1 MMLRSVTLSASLIAG
16 ANAFWRMEC
25 PGRVGLTRLDPIVNP
40 NSVSPH
46 VHAIHGS
53 SGFSD
58 NSNTLDLLEGDCTS
72 CRVTQDKSS
81 YWTPA
86 LYFQDNTTGNVEL
99 VPQVGGMLA
108 YYLLYGNNVTAFPQG
123 FRMISGSND
132 RRSYTAG
139 DPSQPDPPKSQWA
152 SLGQTTQSILAERA
166 VGFNCLNYARNPEGT
181 LYRHFLPEQ
190 TYLDANCADGLRL
203 ELMFPSCWNGKDLD
217 SKNHKDHLAFP
228 DLVMTGNC
236 PDGYPVR
243 LPSMLYEVIWN
254 TAAYKGR
261 NGRFVLSNGDTT
273 GYSYHGDFVTGWDT
287 PFLQRAIDTCTNPS
301 GRIEDC
307 PLFNVVDQETATS
320 CKLKPSL
327 PQLLFGEDVIG
338 PMAKLPGGIPVGG
351 MAQAPAP
358 SSSTQA
364 APVPILTY
372 RPGSTPSAPA
382 SPLPGDV
389 FKEKIDTSSAAA
401 AEKQPSSS
409 SVATSSV
416 TTSSATTSA
425 ASSSVPTSS
434 VTTSSATTSAAS
446 SSATTSSTTSSTTI
460 SSVTTSFVTASSVG
474 APSVNPTTTTPP
486 SSATPSYYSTQY
498 ITDGNVV
505 TEILWEES
513 YVTVIYTGGSPAA
526 TAAHPARRKLRRRA
540 ARHGHLH
547 GKFR

>member
-351 MAQAPAP
+351 CAC
-358 SSSTQA
+358 SNSY
-364 APVPILTY
+364 L
-372 RPGSTPSAPA
+372 
-382 SPLPGDV
+382 SPC
-389 FKEKIDTSSAAA
+389 
-401 AEKQPSSS
+401 
-409 SVATSSV
+409 
-416 TTSSATTSA
+416 
-425 ASSSVPTSS
+425 SSVPTSS

-526 TAAHPARRKLRRRA
+526 TAAPPARRKLRRRA